1 MSARR
6 VIMDPYRKGIFIG
19 VFVVLSVSAPF
30 SAGAQSNC
38 ASNSDASAY
47 RKEPSDRIDLRHLA
61 VSRPFS
67 GSGNLDLTI
76 CAGEVRLLPSTD
88 GRLHLDVELRGVPP
102 VDLASYVTRL
112 DVGSKEGRIQL
123 AFTKAQRAFIALRIP
138 STNQLHSVTRL
149 GAGELSA
156 RGDSPRGDRELEVGS
171 GSITLYLKG
180 NSQFASLAAN
190 VAIGSFHVRRPGGT
204 SSHFAVKRVIEGSG
218 RGQIAA
224 EVGSGSINLLPE
236 E

>member
-1 MSARR
+1 
-6 VIMDPYRKGIFIG
+6 MDPYRKGIFIG

-30 SAGAQSNC
+30 SAGGQSNC
-38 ASNSDASAY
+38 ATNSDASAY
-47 RKEPSDRIDLRHLA
+47 RKEPSDRIELRHL

-88 GRLHLDVELRGVPP
+88 GRLHLDVELRGGPSAN
-102 VDLASYVTRL
+102 LAAYVTQL

-123 AFTKAQRAFIALRIP
+123 AFTKAQRAFIAVRIP

-156 RGDSPRGDRELEVGS
+156 RGDSPRGDRELKVGS
-171 GSITLYLKG
+171 GSITLYLRA
-180 NSQFASLAAN
+180 NSQFASLEAN
-190 VAIGSFHVRRPGGT
+190 VAIGSFHDRRPGGT
-204 SSHFAVKRVIEGSG
+204 SSHFAVNRVIEGSG
-218 RGQIAA
+218 GGRIAA